1 LHTPT
6 VKWLTFQT
14 SYFVCVNHLETEVD
28 VRRNSGCLFR
38 NRNCKDVIKCTSLQ
52 AEILFRSRPDEVCTL
67 YNVKSHYATLV
78 SITYIVAVCKF
89 GVKCVFFQ
97 HCLCN
102 VRSCQ
107 NYTRISVEHA
117 VDKTGAPNN
126 CASYCVVCMS
136 ISHNVTVTQRC
147 VQIVNKCTVCAVFG
161 CCDCFDV
168 VTTVQCSVCV
178 VSDNFRQNRRRTVFN
193 NALCKTRNTLSNCV
207 ERHPVFGNFGEQ
219 QRCVVYLVHKQ
230 HKFTVGRQERRFYVD
245 STCVT
250 GCAVTSA
257 KCKCS

>member
-1 LHTPT
+1 DCRVSNNVVVDVKDGYLNTCAFCVICVRCNRVESYTFTETCCFQSVNCKCGVTNQLNFSKCLHTPT

-193 NALCKTRNTLSNCV
+193 NALCKT
-207 ERHPVFGNFGEQ
+207 
-219 QRCVVYLVHKQ
+219 
-230 HKFTVGRQERRFYVD
+230 
-245 STCVT
+245 
-250 GCAVTSA
+250 
-257 KCKCS
+257 